1 MKDKLA
7 DFDNYYNEK
16 FSEMQ
21 TEIEAVKKIAKDGVQ
36 KKEKELQA
44 QMDKSVDAI
53 RKFVDENIDDMVN
66 ERKETLVKY
75 EK

>member
-1 MKDKLA
+1 
-7 DFDNYYNEK
+7 
-16 FSEMQ
+16 MQ

-53 RKFVDENIDDMVN
+53 RKFVDTNIDDMVN

>member
-1 MKDKLA
+1 MKEKLA

-53 RKFVDENIDDMVN
+53 RKFVDTNIDDMVN